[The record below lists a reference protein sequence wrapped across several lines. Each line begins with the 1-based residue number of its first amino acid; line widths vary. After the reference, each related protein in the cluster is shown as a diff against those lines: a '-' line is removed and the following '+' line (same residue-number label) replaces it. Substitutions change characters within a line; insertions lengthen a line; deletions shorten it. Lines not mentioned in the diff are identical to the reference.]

1 MYQYSTPCPPRNAT
15 NAVHSRYGCLPR
27 AEASEYAV
35 MSDSEETDASVRIWR
50 VERVW
55 MWASAREALEAEGRR
70 AREGSVIVVRL

>member
-1 MYQYSTPCPPRNAT
+1 
-15 NAVHSRYGCLPR
+15 V
-27 AEASEYAV
+27 YAV